1 MRFSDGRTTYSARK
15 CAKERLKQSE
25 AILLIENDE
34 SDVFF
39 FRRALSSCHFPGVV
53 RVVGTAWQARDYMEG
68 RGEFRDRSYY
78 PLPNLIVCD
87 LHLPGASGVDFVT
100 WIREHPVYNSLPI
113 ILWSGSLP
121 EKELQSIMSAG
132 ASSYQLKT
140 PEFKTLCERV
150 NEMLKHLP
158 GSRT

>member
-1 MRFSDGRTTYSARK
+1 MPAGFYARCSRLRFGGGRTTYSARR

-68 RGEFRDRSYY
+68 RGKFSDRSYF
-78 PLPNLIVCD
+78 PLPNL
-87 LHLPGASGVDFVT
+87 
-100 WIREHPVYNSLPI
+100 
-113 ILWSGSLP
+113 
-121 EKELQSIMSAG
+121 
-132 ASSYQLKT
+132 SYAIFIFPAQVALI
-140 PEFKTLCERV
+140 
-150 NEMLKHLP
+150 
-158 GSRT
+158 